1 MPFEFKKVFGTK
13 FPILIKCVLNPY
25 KIEKQSLFE
34 LKLIDMFGDN
44 VQTRLL
50 EHLLENPSKVFTQAE
65 IAREM
70 GCSPSSVSR
79 VIELLKKERVV
90 MVENVGELM
99 KAIALNVKEPRTDT
113 LIKFYSELK
122 RL

>member
-1 MPFEFKKVFGTK
+1 
-13 FPILIKCVLNPY
+13 
-25 KIEKQSLFE
+25 
-34 LKLIDMFGDN
+34 MFGDN

-65 IAREM
+65 LAREM

-79 VIELLKKERVV
+79 IIELLKKERVV

-99 KAIALNVKEPRTDT
+99 KAIALNIKEPRTEI